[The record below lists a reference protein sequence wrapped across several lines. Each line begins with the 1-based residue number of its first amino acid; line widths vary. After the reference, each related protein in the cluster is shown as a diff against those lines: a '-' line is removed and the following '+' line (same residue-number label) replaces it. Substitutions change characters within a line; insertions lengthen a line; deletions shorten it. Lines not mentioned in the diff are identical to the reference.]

1 MERSWQYIIT
11 GQYMCLAVRHLLY
24 VGDLNIKK
32 SYTLPIQV
40 DTLPIQ
46 FITLSIQFNTLSIL
60 LYTQPI
66 QFYSPPNAVL
76 QFGFTHCPMR

>member
-1 MERSWQYIIT
+1 
-11 GQYMCLAVRHLLY
+11 MCLAVRHLLY
-24 VGDLNIKK
+24 VGDLNFKK

-46 FITLSIQFNTLSIL
+46 FITLSIQFNTLSIQFNTLSIL

-66 QFYSPPNAVL
+66 QFYSLPNAVL